1 MIKKKNTREENYLF
15 AINYFIQMWILIIY
29 IDDLYTFF
37 LMNFKRKD
45 IHVKVKYKKMEFTQF
60 LINVCFI
67 SINTHIQEIQDIHL
81 PFSQSK

>member
-1 MIKKKNTREENYLF
+1 
-15 AINYFIQMWILIIY
+15 
-29 IDDLYTFF
+29 
-37 LMNFKRKD
+37 MNFKRKD